1 MLLLECN
8 AELDSPC
15 SLMETGSAVNSAGDG
30 LGQSPVHLAACGGQ
44 AFFLLWQL
52 QTGADLNQQDCFG
65 EAPIHKAAKSGS
77 LQCLSLLVAGDARV
91 DICNNNGETALDLAY
106 SCGFLECARFLAS
119 VTQTQNMKLQLQSAA
134 GSDAMR
140 EPMAAQKRS
149 CSSDAA
155 TGEKRMR
162 FEGLEL

>member
-8 AELDSPC
+8 AEFDSSC
-15 SLMETGSAVNSAGDG
+15 LLMESGSAVNSAGDG
-30 LGQSPVHLAACGGQ
+30 LGQSPAHLAACGGQ

-91 DICNNNGETALDLAY
+91 DMCNNNGETAEDLAWSSGY
-106 SCGFLECARFLAS
+106 LECARFLSS
-119 VTQTQNMKLQLQSAA
+119 VKHTQNIKLQLAPSVGHGVMTESLA
-134 GSDAMR
+134 G
-140 EPMAAQKRS
+140 QKRP
-149 CSSDAA
+149 CSSDVA
-155 TGEKRMR
+155 TDGKRVR
-162 FEGLEL
+162 FEGF